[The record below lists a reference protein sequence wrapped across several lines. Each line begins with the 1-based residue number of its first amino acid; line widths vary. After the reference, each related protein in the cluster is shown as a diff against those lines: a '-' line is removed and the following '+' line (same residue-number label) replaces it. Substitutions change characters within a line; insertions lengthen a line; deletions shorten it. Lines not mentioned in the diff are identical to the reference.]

1 MNAPNNLR
9 IDPSAIA
16 QACMIALLVA
26 LTGTVLQL
34 RQDVALL
41 RDQMSNLVVSKEFAA
56 FKAIAA
62 QQDQQLERRII
73 NLENKQERL
82 NDKFETNK

>member
-56 FKAIAA
+56 FKAISE
-62 QQDQQLERRII
+62 QQDKQLERR
-73 NLENKQERL
+73 LDQVEQKMEDAR
-82 NDKFETNK
+82 K

>member
-1 MNAPNNLR
+1 
-9 IDPSAIA
+9 
-16 QACMIALLVA
+16 MIALLVA
-26 LTGTVLQL
+26 LTGKVLQL

-56 FKAIAA
+56 FKAAVRIPKGIAE
-62 QQDQQLERRII
+62 QQDQQLERQII

-82 NDKFETNK
+82 NEKFENKY

>member
-1 MNAPNNLR
+1 MNNVPNNLR

-16 QACMIALLVA
+16 QACMIAALLA

-41 RDQMSNLVVSKEFAA
+41 RDQMTNLVVSKEFAA
-56 FKAIAA
+56 FKAISE
-62 QQDQQLERRII
+62 QHDMQLERRIS
-73 NLENKQERL
+73 NLERQLEKNK
-82 NDKFETNK
+82 

>member
-1 MNAPNNLR
+1 MNNNTQNNLR

-16 QACMIALLVA
+16 QACMIAILLA

-56 FKAIAA
+56 FKAIAE
-62 QQDQQLERRII
+62 QHDMQLERRLSNIERY
-73 NLENKQERL
+73 LEPK
-82 NDKFETNK
+82 K

>member
-1 MNAPNNLR
+1 MNGNQVNNLK

-16 QACMIALLVA
+16 QACMIALLLT

-41 RDQMSNLVVSKEFAA
+41 RDQMNNFVVSKEFAA
-56 FKAIAA
+56 FKAIAE
-62 QQDQQLERRII
+62 QHDLEFEKRLEKLEKRI
-73 NLENKQERL
+73 
-82 NDKFETNK
+82 ETGK

>member
-1 MNAPNNLR
+1 LKT
-9 IDPSAIA
+9 AI
-16 QACMIALLVA
+16 MA

-56 FKAIAA
+56 FKAIAE
-62 QQDQQLERRII
+62 QNDRQYEKRLERVERR
-73 NLENKQERL
+73 LEGKL
-82 NDKFETNK
+82 

>member
-1 MNAPNNLR
+1 MNNNLPNNLR

-16 QACMIALLVA
+16 QACMIAALLA

-41 RDQMSNLVVSKEFAA
+41 RDQMQNFILAKEFAA
-56 FKAIAA
+56 FKAISE
-62 QQDQQLERRII
+62 QHDEQLERRIGNI
-73 NLENKQERL
+73 ERQLEARK
-82 NDKFETNK
+82 

>member
-1 MNAPNNLR
+1 MNTNNLK

-41 RDQMSNLVVSKEFAA
+41 RDQMTNLVVAKEFAA
-56 FKAIAA
+56 FKAITE
-62 QQDQQLERRII
+62 QHDEQLERRL
-73 NLENKQERL
+73 NNVERQLEQRK
-82 NDKFETNK
+82 

>member
-1 MNAPNNLR
+1 
-9 IDPSAIA
+9 
-16 QACMIALLVA
+16 MIATLLA

-56 FKAIAA
+56 FKAITK
-62 QQDQQLERRII
+62 QYDQQLERRLS
-73 NLENKQERL
+73 NLERQLEHRK
-82 NDKFETNK
+82 

>member
-1 MNAPNNLR
+1 MNNVPNNLR

-16 QACMIALLVA
+16 QACMIAALLA

-41 RDQMSNLVVSKEFAA
+41 RDQMTNLVVSKEFAA
-56 FKAIAA
+56 FKAISE
-62 QQDQQLERRII
+62 QHDMQLERRIS
-73 NLENKQERL
+73 NLERQLEK
-82 NDKFETNK
+82 K

>member
-1 MNAPNNLR
+1 
-9 IDPSAIA
+9 
-16 QACMIALLVA
+16 MIALLVA

-56 FKAIAA
+56 FKVTVRIPKGIAE

-73 NLENKQERL
+73 NLENRQERL
-82 NDKFETNK
+82 NDKFEKNKH

>member
-1 MNAPNNLR
+1 MNNNTQNNLR

-16 QACMIALLVA
+16 QACMIALLLT

-41 RDQMSNLVVSKEFAA
+41 RDQMQNFILAKEFAS
-56 FKAIAA
+56 FKAISE
-62 QQDQQLERRII
+62 QHDRQHEKRLEQIERK
-73 NLENKQERL
+73 LEQGK
-82 NDKFETNK
+82 

>member
-1 MNAPNNLR
+1 MNTNNLK

-41 RDQMSNLVVSKEFAA
+41 RDQMNNLVMSKEFAA
-56 FKAIAA
+56 FKAIAE
-62 QQDQQLERRII
+62 QHDMQLERRLS
-73 NLENKQERL
+73 NLERQL
-82 NDKFETNK
+82 ETRK

>member
-1 MNAPNNLR
+1 MNTNNLK

-26 LTGTVLQL
+26 LTSTVLQL

-41 RDQMSNLVVSKEFAA
+41 RDQMTNLVVSKEFAA
-56 FKAIAA
+56 FKAITE
-62 QQDQQLERRII
+62 QHDQQLERRIN
-73 NLENKQERL
+73 NLERQLENSK
-82 NDKFETNK
+82 

>member
-1 MNAPNNLR
+1 MNNNTQNNLR

-16 QACMIALLVA
+16 QACMIALLLT

-41 RDQMSNLVVSKEFAA
+41 RDQMQNFILAKEFAS
-56 FKAIAA
+56 FKAISE
-62 QQDQQLERRII
+62 QQDRQHEKRLEQIERK
-73 NLENKQERL
+73 LEQSK
-82 NDKFETNK
+82 

>member
-1 MNAPNNLR
+1 MNNVSNNLR

-41 RDQMSNLVVSKEFAA
+41 RDQMTNLVVSKEFAA
-56 FKAIAA
+56 FKAITE
-62 QQDQQLERRII
+62 QHDQQLERRIN
-73 NLENKQERL
+73 NLERQLEHRK
-82 NDKFETNK
+82 

>member
-1 MNAPNNLR
+1 MNTNNLK

-41 RDQMSNLVVSKEFAA
+41 RDQMTNLVVSKEFAA
-56 FKAIAA
+56 FKAITE
-62 QQDQQLERRII
+62 QHDEQLERRL
-73 NLENKQERL
+73 NNVERQLEQRK
-82 NDKFETNK
+82 

>member
-1 MNAPNNLR
+1 MNNVPNNLR

-16 QACMIALLVA
+16 QACVIAALLA

-41 RDQMSNLVVSKEFAA
+41 RDQMTNLVVSKEFAA
-56 FKAIAA
+56 FKAISE
-62 QQDQQLERRII
+62 QHDMQLERRIS
-73 NLENKQERL
+73 NLERQLEQNK
-82 NDKFETNK
+82 

>member
-9 IDPSAIA
+9 IDPSVIA

-41 RDQMSNLVVSKEFAA
+41 RDQMTNLVVSREFAS
-56 FKAIAA
+56 FKAISE
-62 QQDQQLERRII
+62 QHDEQIERRLNNIERQLEQR
-73 NLENKQERL
+73 K
-82 NDKFETNK
+82 

>member
-1 MNAPNNLR
+1 MNNNTQNNLR

-16 QACMIALLVA
+16 QACMIALLLT

-41 RDQMSNLVVSKEFAA
+41 RDQMQNFILAKEFAS
-56 FKAIAA
+56 FKAISE
-62 QQDQQLERRII
+62 QQDRQHEKRLEQIERK
-73 NLENKQERL
+73 LEQGK
-82 NDKFETNK
+82 

>member
-1 MNAPNNLR
+1 MNNNLPNNLR

-16 QACMIALLVA
+16 QACMIALLIT

-41 RDQMSNLVVSKEFAA
+41 KDQLNNFVISKEFAA
-56 FKAIAA
+56 FKAIAE
-62 QQDQQLERRII
+62 QHDENYEKRLGNIERQLEQR
-73 NLENKQERL
+73 K
-82 NDKFETNK
+82 

>member
-1 MNAPNNLR
+1 MNNNLPNNLR

-16 QACMIALLVA
+16 QACMIALLLT

-41 RDQMSNLVVSKEFAA
+41 RDQMQNFILAKEFAS
-56 FKAIAA
+56 FKAISE
-62 QQDQQLERRII
+62 QQDRQHEKRLEQIERK
-73 NLENKQERL
+73 LEQSK
-82 NDKFETNK
+82 

>member
-1 MNAPNNLR
+1 MNNVPNNLR

-41 RDQMSNLVVSKEFAA
+41 RDQMTNLVVSKEFAA
-56 FKAIAA
+56 FKAITE
-62 QQDQQLERRII
+62 QHDQQLERRLS
-73 NLENKQERL
+73 NLERQLENRK
-82 NDKFETNK
+82 